1 MSNFSILLSI
11 MSLLMQRA
19 IIYHLCEVI
28 SFLTVVCDS
37 SSGCAFLLQV
47 VGAYFEKL
55 GSKSF
60 AVYSIAVTDA
70 DNKTWFV
77 KRRHAFTGIFVEF

>member
-1 MSNFSILLSI
+1 LHVPKI
-11 MSLLMQRA
+11 R
-19 IIYHLCEVI
+19 CR
-28 SFLTVVCDS
+28 
-37 SSGCAFLLQV
+37 V

-70 DNKTWFV
+70 DNKT
-77 KRRHAFTGIFVEF
+77 

>member
-1 MSNFSILLSI
+1 M
-11 MSLLMQRA
+11 MQ
-19 IIYHLCEVI
+19 
-28 SFLTVVCDS
+28 
-37 SSGCAFLLQV
+37 QV

-77 KRRHAFTGIFVEF
+77 KRRYDLFFYFVLFCIFFFCEIQYMNI

>member
-1 MSNFSILLSI
+1 L
-11 MSLLMQRA
+11 A
-19 IIYHLCEVI
+19 
-28 SFLTVVCDS
+28 
-37 SSGCAFLLQV
+37 LQV

-70 DNKTWFV
+70 DNKAWFV
-77 KRRHAFTGIFVEF
+77 KRRHGFIWHIYKLVAAWRN

>member
-1 MSNFSILLSI
+1 
-11 MSLLMQRA
+11 
-19 IIYHLCEVI
+19 
-28 SFLTVVCDS
+28 
-37 SSGCAFLLQV
+37 LQV

-77 KRRHAFTGIFVEF
+77 KRRHDFTCVFCKLIAAPKEYDVSC